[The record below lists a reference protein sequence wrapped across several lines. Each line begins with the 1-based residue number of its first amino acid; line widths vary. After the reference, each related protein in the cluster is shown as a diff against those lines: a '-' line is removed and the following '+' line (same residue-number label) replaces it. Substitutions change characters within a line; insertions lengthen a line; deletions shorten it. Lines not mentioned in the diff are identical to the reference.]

1 MSRWADSV
9 LVAGVRLPTD
19 REWANIILGTI
30 EPTFIASCDVFCLSA
45 QMKMAELSGLIVSP
59 LVSAGLR
66 RIGVYKRSKKSDLR
80 RTAICSVR

>member
-9 LVAGVRLPTD
+9 FVADVRLPKD

-59 LVSAGLR
+59 LVSAGLQR
-66 RIGVYKRSKKSDLR
+66 TGVYKRSKKSDLR

>member
-9 LVAGVRLPTD
+9 LVAGVRLPKD